1 MEATTLDQA
10 VDSLLAPQEN
20 SEETVEATEEP
31 TQDVESD
38 FEDDAVDEE
47 VIEASDD
54 DGETEYEDDATEY
67 TDEVEAVEDDSE
79 TLYDITIDGKPE
91 RWTLS
96 QLKQSA
102 AGQGYIQQKMRENA
116 EQSKQ
121 IEAAKAQ
128 LAQQL
133 NVLNTLTQQAQNGEL
148 APPTPPS
155 KELLESDP
163 IGYMQEKEAYE
174 TAMGEYNVK
183 MQQVQQLQAQQAQQ
197 SEQQKMQHRQEQ
209 MQLLQQRVPDFAD
222 PQKYEKAA
230 QDMLRGGQ
238 EYYGVPQEALMQLTD
253 AVEIEILYDA
263 IRYRR
268 LQANRKNVDQKAKK
282 AKPMVKAGAKRVED
296 GQAATRR
303 KQQAKAMKSG
313 NIADM
318 ADLLINPKL

>member
-1 MEATTLDQA
+1 
-10 VDSLLAPQEN
+10 
-20 SEETVEATEEP
+20 
-31 TQDVESD
+31 
-38 FEDDAVDEE
+38 
-47 VIEASDD
+47 
-54 DGETEYEDDATEY
+54 
-67 TDEVEAVEDDSE
+67 
-79 TLYDITIDGKPE
+79 
-91 RWTLS
+91 
-96 QLKQSA
+96 
-102 AGQGYIQQKMRENA
+102 MRENA

-128 LAQQL
+128 LAQQSD
-133 NVLNTLTQQAQNGEL
+133 VLNTLIQQAQNGEL
-148 APPTPPS
+148 APPKPPS

-183 MQQVQQLQAQQAQQ
+183 MQQVQQLQAQRAQQ
-197 SEQQKMQHRQEQ
+197 SEQQKQLHRQEQ
-209 MQLLQQRVPDFAD
+209 MQILQQRVPDFAD

-230 QDMLRGGQ
+230 HDMLRGGQ

-303 KQQAKAMKSG
+303 KQQAKAMKTG